1 MLRKLKLRLRA
12 LFRRDDIGDELTLH
26 LEQLTGELI
35 AGGLSPREARLAASR
50 QFGNL
55 TRIHEQ
61 SRELFS
67 FGLVEDLLR
76 DLQYGWRSIRR
87 NLPLPSRRFCRWD
100 LPSAS
105 IAGAR
110 FSSGDAKPPA
120 PPCIT
125 DHAPADSRD

>member
-67 FGLVEDLLR
+67 FRLVEDLLR
-76 DLQYGWRSIRR
+76 DPQYGWRSIRR
-87 NLPLPSRRFCRWD
+87 NPSVAVAAVLSMGLAIGVNCRRPVFVWRRKTAC
-100 LPSAS
+100 A
-105 IAGAR
+105 AV
-110 FSSGDAKPPA
+110 
-120 PPCIT
+120 
-125 DHAPADSRD
+125 HN